1 MYPHLLRQ
9 HGGEGVERLGEGQDD
24 GAVEE
29 GQELWRSAS
38 NFGEDDD
45 QDPGFVDGDYDL
57 FHDVDVKVERGGAL
71 MVDVQPWRRFLRAG
85 GGSMWG
91 RWTGSEPSTIL
102 RPLESG
108 GYNFGELFQG
118 SVAS

>member
-1 MYPHLLRQ
+1 MGLNWFCHFVWTSEKVKVVCFFPSDLLSSVQFWLSVYPHLLQQ

-57 FHDVDVKVERGGAL
+57 FHDVDVEVERGGAL
-71 MVDVQPWRRFLRAG
+71 MVDVQP
-85 GGSMWG
+85 
-91 RWTGSEPSTIL
+91 
-102 RPLESG
+102 
-108 GYNFGELFQG
+108 
-118 SVAS
+118 